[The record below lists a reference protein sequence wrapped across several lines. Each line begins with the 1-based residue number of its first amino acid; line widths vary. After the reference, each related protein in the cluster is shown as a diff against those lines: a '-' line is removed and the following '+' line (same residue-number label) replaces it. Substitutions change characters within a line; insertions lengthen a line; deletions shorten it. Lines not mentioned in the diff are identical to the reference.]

1 MSIYTTTYL
10 NNISA
15 LGLLA
20 DRTIN
25 DTLTLP
31 YTFRDIKIKPNAVLT
46 SNLFNEVIEK
56 IDTNFLY
63 LISYGKIPTTIL
75 PINNTHYLSGTFTED
90 PSSFNYFPAR
100 CTISEFTISNADWSP
115 SSAEPNGVYTT
126 TEKLATSVS
135 DRPYFQPSTG
145 NHMLLYQK
153 PGTSLGNFLADS
165 TTGSWVIKT
174 STGTHTVLFYNH
186 SDSKC
191 PPPAGWSVYPSAS
204 ASTGPL
210 QIIPTSTNLV
220 GAFKQPTYEPA
231 GSLTSVVDISFI
243 AREDGKTAGVISNT
257 TTLSL
262 LSAETRDNTT
272 INSQLLSESNKITA
286 IGQDTFTN
294 IKALDTKNDELF
306 ILNDYSIYKYN
317 ISGITRDDL
326 SSFMAPIEMG
336 RYLIDSFGGSGDV
349 SDNIKFANPI
359 NISIYGNNLYV
370 LDQKTDYTKT
380 FIKKYDLN
388 LNLQSIHNISNN
400 FYQIPTTDIMASAD
414 SVFVL
419 SPSGRL
425 VKYDIDLKNEEIIK
439 LKDIEVLSTGDNY
452 KRLESSK
459 ENPNIFYIMSN
470 KNIFKKFK
478 TKPLTTIGKFE
489 STRYSPGNHEYAG
502 ISITDAIAGTDEL
515 FVSDTNNGVIYR
527 FLESSSYQNSFYDT
541 YESQIFPLSSL
552 QINPQENTNN
562 FTFNKAFSKLLF
574 NHFILKENAKAKFQ
588 GSFDSTGALNF
599 DGIKY
604 PTETE
609 YQALHYNST
618 LDNYVG
624 INEIVLSETINR
636 PIYEIYKLQEYIA
649 DFLQARK
656 TGSSPINSVVVEL

>member
-15 LGLLA
+15 LGLLP

-31 YTFRDIKIKPNAVLT
+31 YTFRDIKMKPNTVLT
-46 SNLFNEVIEK
+46 STSFNEVIEK

-75 PINNTHYLSGTFTED
+75 PINNTHYLSGTFTEN
-90 PSSFNYFPAR
+90 PNSFDYFPAR
-100 CTISEFTISNADWSP
+100 CTTSKFTISNADWSP
-115 SSAEPNGVYTT
+115 STAEPNGVYTT

-145 NHMLLYQK
+145 NHMLLYQN

-174 STGTHTVLFYNH
+174 LIGTHTVLFYNH

-191 PPPAGWSVYPSAS
+191 PPTAGWTVYPSNS
-204 ASTGPL
+204 ASSGKL
-210 QIIPTSTNLV
+210 QVLPTVTDLV
-220 GAFKQPTYEPA
+220 GAFQQPAYTPT
-231 GSLTSVVDISFI
+231 GSLASVVDISFVSC
-243 AREDGKTAGVISNT
+243 EVGKTAGVISNT
-257 TTLSL
+257 NTVSL
-262 LSAETRDNTT
+262 LSADTQDSTT
-272 INSQLLSESNKITA
+272 INSQLLSEDTKITSN
-286 IGQDTFTN
+286 GTDSFTN

-317 ISGITRDDL
+317 ISGITKDDL
-326 SSFMAPIEMG
+326 ALFQAPITTG
-336 RYLIDSFGGSGDV
+336 KYLIGSFGGSGDI
-349 SDNIKFANPI
+349 SDNIKFANPV

-388 LNLQSIHNISNN
+388 FNLQSIHNISNN

-419 SPSGRL
+419 SLSGTL

-439 LKDIEVLSTGDNY
+439 LKDIEILSTGDNY
-452 KRLESSK
+452 KRLETSK

-478 TKPLTTIGKFE
+478 TKPLTTIGRFE
-489 STRYSPGNHEYAG
+489 STRYCPGNHEYAG
-502 ISITDAIAGTDEL
+502 ISITNSVAGNDEL

-527 FLESSSYQNSFYDT
+527 FLESASYQNAFYDT
-541 YESQIFPLSSL
+541 YESQIFTLSSL

-574 NHFILKENAKAKFQ
+574 NHSILKENAKAKFQ
-588 GSFDSTGALNF
+588 GTFDANDSLGF

-604 PTETE
+604 PTDTE
-609 YQALHYNST
+609 YQALHYKNT

-636 PIYEIYKLQEYIA
+636 PIYEIYKLQTYIA
-649 DFLQARK
+649 DFLQTRK
-656 TGSSPINSVVVEL
+656 TNQANIWTKVVEL